1 MFHTWKFNLISS
13 CTLFYVEV
21 ITYKVIQKSHAIF
34 QSHENPVIRMIA
46 IFCVC
51 VEVTHGLKQTNKKT
65 HSNIQ
70 PLSHKRFKLLLP
82 TAHHS

>member
-34 QSHENPVIRMIA
+34 QSHESPIIRMIA
-46 IFCVC
+46 IFCLC
-51 VEVTHGLKQTNKKT
+51 RSYLWIKTNKQKNPLK
-65 HSNIQ
+65 HSTTVSQ
-70 PLSHKRFKLLLP
+70 KV
-82 TAHHS
+82 